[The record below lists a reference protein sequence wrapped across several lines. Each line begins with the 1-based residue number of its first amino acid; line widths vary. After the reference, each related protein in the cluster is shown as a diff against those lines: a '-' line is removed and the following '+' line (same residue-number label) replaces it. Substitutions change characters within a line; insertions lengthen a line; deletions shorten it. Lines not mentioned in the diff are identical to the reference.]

1 MIYFTS
7 DTHFFYMPGSRK
19 NSFNDYNSMHNC
31 LINNWNEKINKED
44 DVYIV
49 GDFSNDKGYFKTT
62 ELLKSLNGNKYL
74 TLVAPYIHEDTE
86 LIYNVASVITMLKKN
101 MLSLSSNTQSTQDFI
116 DAMEKHDYFSFL
128 HLHTQKFINE
138 LKNRLNSISLSD
150 NDLLQK
156 Q

>member
-1 MIYFTS
+1 MQQASQKYS
-7 DTHFFYMPGSRK
+7 KY
-19 NSFNDYNSMHNC
+19 
-31 LINNWNEKINKED
+31 
-44 DVYIV
+44 
-49 GDFSNDKGYFKTT
+49 
-62 ELLKSLNGNKYL
+62 LNG
-74 TLVAPYIHEDTE
+74 TC
-86 LIYNVASVITMLKKN
+86 
-101 MLSLSSNTQSTQDFI
+101 LSLSSNTQSTQDFI

>member
-1 MIYFTS
+1 MQQVLKRHLLYFFVKEFNRATI
-7 DTHFFYMPGSRK
+7 
-19 NSFNDYNSMHNC
+19 NS
-31 LINNWNEKINKED
+31 KQ
-44 DVYIV
+44 
-49 GDFSNDKGYFKTT
+49 
-62 ELLKSLNGNKYL
+62 LL
-74 TLVAPYIHEDTE
+74 
-86 LIYNVASVITMLKKN
+86 
-101 MLSLSSNTQSTQDFI
+101 I

>member
-1 MIYFTS
+1 
-7 DTHFFYMPGSRK
+7 
-19 NSFNDYNSMHNC
+19 
-31 LINNWNEKINKED
+31 
-44 DVYIV
+44 
-49 GDFSNDKGYFKTT
+49 
-62 ELLKSLNGNKYL
+62 
-74 TLVAPYIHEDTE
+74 
-86 LIYNVASVITMLKKN
+86 